1 MKKYSYSTPTA
12 EIILLN
18 TKSNMMDE
26 APVNPFSDTTNQYDA
41 NTATM
46 DMDELEEDV
55 TRKSNLWE

>member
-1 MKKYSYSTPTA
+1 MEKYSYSTPTT

-18 TKSNMMDE
+18 TKGNMMDE
-26 APVNPFSDTTNQYDA
+26 APVNPYSDTTSQYDA